1 MRRDKRSVMKIPV
14 PAGFLTI
21 LFSVWFAMAIA
32 GAPQFAQAQNYE
44 NLGGGITFGPSG
56 GDSAEDAPAEE
67 EAESEDAGPGLS
79 AYGEVAEEYKEQS
92 AIEMTQQSVGVFQ
105 QKLRRFISSAPGYPG
120 EFVRTL
126 ERKSPTGEATYF
138 LGVLIFIALLIAIGR
153 AASMLFG
160 IYVGLRIMRRI
171 QKRNPV
177 GIIDKLPVLAARV
190 GLQVCGTIISLA
202 LILSVGSGFYQEDEA
217 TIITAIAILGAYVL
231 IQLIDVVWRM
241 ALSPFLPDYRIPAM
255 TNAEAR
261 RTYRWMAVAALIG
274 VSTVTYYNWLQA
286 MGASEELVG
295 VSIIVSTFISVIVI
309 LLMIRSCGQAITHA
323 MLGGKTRAE
332 SSWPGAAASF
342 LWKPL
347 AIAYLVIAFVE
358 MSFRVIM
365 GYELGTPLLA
375 GAFIVL
381 LAVMVTYAVTVY
393 IVERIFKRYRQMR
406 VMNEASAA
414 ADRLEDLDADKTAIR
429 DVLEDVGG
437 DGDDEGGAGPAH
449 MTADPSTMGGRRGMQ
464 TFEDLARRIAS
475 LFALGAGVYLMIRIW
490 VGPEA
495 FADGS
500 IADMAQDLIDVAF
513 VGYIIFHAVRIWIDQ
528 KIADETGP
536 EMELEPGDEGGAAA
550 AASRL
555 GTLLPLFRSFILI
568 VIATSAVFLILM
580 EMGINV
586 APLFA
591 GAGVVGLAIGF
602 GAQSLVRDILSG
614 VFFLTDDAFR
624 KGEYIDVGDVKGTV
638 EKISLRSFQL
648 RHHLGALN
656 TIPFG
661 EIKHL
666 TNYSRD
672 WVMMKLPLRLTYD
685 TDVDK
690 VRKLIKKLGVA
701 LLEHPTEGHKFVQ
714 PLKSQGVYM
723 MEDSA
728 MIIRIKFM
736 TRPGDQWTTR
746 KLVYQEIRALF
757 EREGIKFAHKEVTV
771 RLPDIE
777 GKAAGDLTESDKKA
791 IGAAARRAVEE
802 EGPARTLA
810 DDR

>member
-1 MRRDKRSVMKIPV
+1 
-14 PAGFLTI
+14 
-21 LFSVWFAMAIA
+21 MALAIVA
-32 GAPQFAQAQNYE
+32 NPPQAEAQNYG
-44 NLGGGITFGPSG
+44 NLTFGPSD
-56 GDSAEDAPAEE
+56 GDDNEDETT
-67 EAESEDAGPGLS
+67 EADTESDEDGPGLS
-79 AYGEVAEEYKEQS
+79 AYGEVAEEYKEQT

-105 QKLRRFISSAPGYPG
+105 QKLRRFISSVPNYPTAL
-120 EFVRTL
+120 VRTL
-126 ERKSPTGEATYF
+126 DRKSPTGEATYF
-138 LGVLIFIALLIAIGR
+138 LGVLIFVALLIAIGR

-160 IYVGLRIMRRI
+160 IYFGLRFMRRI
-171 QKRNPV
+171 QKPNPV

-190 GLQVCGTIISLA
+190 GLQICGTIISLA
-202 LILSVGSGFYQEDEA
+202 LILAIGSGFYQEDEP
-217 TIITAIAILGAYVL
+217 TIITVISILMVYVL
-231 IQLIDVVWRM
+231 IQLIDVCWRM
-241 ALSPFLPDYRIPAM
+241 TLSPFLPDYRIPVM
-255 TNAEAR
+255 TDAEAR
-261 RTYRWMAVAALIG
+261 RTYRWMALGALIG
-274 VSTVTYYNWLQA
+274 VSTVTYYTWLQG
-286 MGASEELVG
+286 MGASEEVIG
-295 VSIIVSTFISVIVI
+295 VSIIASTFFSVILI
-309 LLMIRSCGQAITHA
+309 LLMIRNCGGAITHA
-323 MLGGKTRAE
+323 MLAGQSRSEAP
-332 SSWPGAAASF
+332 WPAAFASF

-347 AIAYLVIAFVE
+347 AIAYLIFAFLE

-375 GAFIVL
+375 GAFVVL
-381 LAVMVTYAVTVY
+381 LVVMLTYAITVY

-406 VMNEASAA
+406 VMNAASAA
-414 ADRLEDLDADKTAIR
+414 ADRLEDIDADKAAIR
-429 DVLEDVGG
+429 DVLQDVGG

-449 MTADPSTMGGRRGMQ
+449 MTEPPSSFNGRKGMQ

-495 FADGS
+495 FVDGS
-500 IADMAQDLIDVAF
+500 IADMVQDLIDVAF
-513 VGYIIFHAVRIWIDQ
+513 IGYIVFHAVRIWIDQ
-528 KIADETGP
+528 KIAEETGP
-536 EMELEPGDEGGAAA
+536 ELEMEPGDEGGAAA

-568 VIATSAVFLILM
+568 VIATSAVFLIMM

-690 VRKLIKKLGVA
+690 VRKLIKKLGVK

-777 GKAAGDLTESDKKA
+777 GKAADGLTDSDKKA
-791 IGAAARRAVEE
+791 IGAAARRAVDED
-802 EGPARTLA
+802 GPAKVLA

>member
-1 MRRDKRSVMKIPV
+1 
-14 PAGFLTI
+14 
-21 LFSVWFAMAIA
+21 MALSCA
-32 GAPQFAQAQNYE
+32 GAPIEAQAQNYG
-44 NLGGGITFGPSG
+44 NLTFGPSSG
-56 GDSAEDAPAEE
+56 NDADEETAED
-67 EAESEDAGPGLS
+67 EAESEEDGPGLN

-92 AIEMTQQSVGVFQ
+92 TIEMTQQSVGVFQ
-105 QKLRRFISSAPGYPG
+105 QKLRRFISSVPRYPDDL
-120 EFVRTL
+120 VRTL
-126 ERKSPTGEATYF
+126 DRKSPTGEATYF
-138 LGVLIFIALLIAIGR
+138 LGILIFVALLIAIGR
-153 AASMLFG
+153 AAGLLFG
-160 IYVGLRIMRRI
+160 VYIGLPIMRRI
-171 QKRNPV
+171 QKKNPV
-177 GIIDKLPVLAARV
+177 GILDKLPVLAARV

-202 LILSVGSGFYQEDEA
+202 LILAIGSGFYQEDEP
-217 TIITAIAILGAYVL
+217 TIITVIAILGAYVV
-231 IQLIDVVWRM
+231 IQLVDVCWRM
-241 ALSPFLPDYRIPAM
+241 TLSPFLPDYRIPVM
-255 TNAEAR
+255 SDSEAR
-261 RTYRWMAVAALIG
+261 RTYRWMATGALVG
-274 VSTVTYYNWLQA
+274 VTTVTYYNWLEA
-286 MGASEELVG
+286 MGAREEVIGL
-295 VSIIVSTFISVIVI
+295 SIIASTFLSVIII
-309 LLMIRSCGQAITHA
+309 LMMIRACGGAISHA
-323 MLGGKTRAE
+323 LLSGKPRSEVA
-332 SSWPGAAASF
+332 WPAAIASL
-342 LWKPL
+342 LWRPI
-347 AIAYLVIAFVE
+347 AIAYLIFAFLE
-358 MSFRVIM
+358 MGFRVIM

-375 GAFIVL
+375 GAFFVL
-381 LAVMVTYAVTVY
+381 LAVMVTYAITVY

-406 VMNEASAA
+406 VLNEAGEA
-414 ADRLEDLDADKTAIR
+414 ADRLEDLDADKVAIR
-429 DVLEDVGG
+429 TVLEDVGG
-437 DGDDEGGAGPAH
+437 GDDEGGAGPAH
-449 MTADPSTMGGRRGMQ
+449 LTPEPGIGGGRKGMQ

-495 FADGS
+495 FVEGS
-500 IADMAQDLIDVAF
+500 IADIAQDLIDVAF
-513 VGYIIFHAVRIWIDQ
+513 VGYIIYHAVRIWIDQ
-528 KIADETGP
+528 KIAEETGP
-536 EMELEPGDEGGAAA
+536 EMEPEPGDEGGAGA

-568 VIATSAVFLILM
+568 VIAVTAVLLILM

-690 VRKLIKKLGVA
+690 VRKLVKKLGVK
-701 LLEHPTEGHKFVQ
+701 LLDHETEGHKFVQ

-728 MIIRIKFM
+728 MIIRVKFM

-771 RLPDIE
+771 RIPEIE
-777 GKAAGDLTESDKKA
+777 SRNADDLSAEDKKA
-791 IGAAARRAVEE
+791 IGAAARRVVEE
-802 EGPARTLA
+802 EGPAKAMA

>member
-1 MRRDKRSVMKIPV
+1 VII
-14 PAGFLTI
+14 I
-21 LFSVWFAMAIA
+21 LA
-32 GAPQFAQAQNYE
+32 
-44 NLGGGITFGPSG
+44 
-56 GDSAEDAPAEE
+56 
-67 EAESEDAGPGLS
+67 
-79 AYGEVAEEYKEQS
+79 
-92 AIEMTQQSVGVFQ
+92 
-105 QKLRRFISSAPGYPG
+105 
-120 EFVRTL
+120 
-126 ERKSPTGEATYF
+126 
-138 LGVLIFIALLIAIGR
+138 
-153 AASMLFG
+153 
-160 IYVGLRIMRRI
+160 
-171 QKRNPV
+171 
-177 GIIDKLPVLAARV
+177 
-190 GLQVCGTIISLA
+190 
-202 LILSVGSGFYQEDEA
+202 
-217 TIITAIAILGAYVL
+217 
-231 IQLIDVVWRM
+231 
-241 ALSPFLPDYRIPAM
+241 
-255 TNAEAR
+255 
-261 RTYRWMAVAALIG
+261 
-274 VSTVTYYNWLQA
+274 
-286 MGASEELVG
+286 
-295 VSIIVSTFISVIVI
+295 
-309 LLMIRSCGQAITHA
+309 MIRACGGAITHA
-323 MLGGKTRAE
+323 MLSGQKRADAP
-332 SSWPGAAASF
+332 WPAAIASV
-342 LWKPL
+342 LWRPV
-347 AIAYLVIAFVE
+347 AIAYLVFAFVE

-375 GAFIVL
+375 GAFFVL

-406 VMNEASAA
+406 VLNEAGEA
-414 ADRLEDLDADKTAIR
+414 ADRLEDISADKTAIR

-437 DGDDEGGAGPAH
+437 DGDEEGGAGPAH
-449 MTADPSTMGGRRGMQ
+449 MTEQPTSFAGRRGMQ

-495 FADGS
+495 FVEGS
-500 IADMAQDLIDVAF
+500 IADIVQDLIDVAF

-528 KIADETGP
+528 KIALETGP
-536 EMELEPGDEGGAAA
+536 EMEPEPGDEGGAGAA
-550 AASRL
+550 SSRL

-568 VIATSAVFLILM
+568 VIATSAIFLIMM

-690 VRKLIKKLGVA
+690 VRKLVKKLGVR
-701 LLEHPTEGHKFVQ
+701 LLDHETEGHKFVQ

-728 MIIRIKFM
+728 MIIRVKFM

-757 EREGIKFAHKEVTV
+757 EKEGIKFAHKEVTV
-771 RLPDIE
+771 RIPEIE
-777 GKAAGDLTESDKKA
+777 SRNADDLSEQDKKA
-791 IGAAARRAVEE
+791 IGAAARRVVEE
-802 EGPARTLA
+802 EGPPKAMA
-810 DDR
+810 DDRYAAWCGAPRRNAGLARGSGWSLALVSGCPNAPSPIKAKAAQSRKRQHRPDGSRRF

>member
-1 MRRDKRSVMKIPV
+1 MRRDQRTSTKSPHL
-14 PAGFLTI
+14 AGILAVFLS
-21 LFSVWFAMAIA
+21 LFMALAIV
-32 GAPQFAQAQNYE
+32 GGPQDAAAQNYG
-44 NLGGGITFGPSG
+44 NLTFGPSD
-56 GDSAEDAPAEE
+56 GDDTEDGAAEEDA
-67 EAESEDAGPGLS
+67 ESDEGGPGLS

-92 AIEMTQQSVGVFQ
+92 TIEMTQQSVGVFQ
-105 QKLRRFISSAPGYPG
+105 QKLRRFISSVPKYPQAL
-120 EFVRTL
+120 VRTL
-126 ERKSPTGEATYF
+126 DRKSPTGEATYF
-138 LGVLIFIALLIAIGR
+138 LGILIFVALLIALGR
-153 AASMLFG
+153 AAAMLFG
-160 IYVGLRIMRRI
+160 VYVGLRFMRRI
-171 QKRNPV
+171 QKPNPV

-202 LILSVGSGFYQEDEA
+202 LILAVGSGFYQEDEP
-217 TIITAIAILGAYVL
+217 TIITVIAVIGAYVA
-231 IQLIDVVWRM
+231 IQLVDVCWRM
-241 ALSPFLPDYRIPAM
+241 TLSPFLPDYRIPVM
-255 TNAEAR
+255 SDEEAR
-261 RTYRWMAVAALIG
+261 HTYRWMATGALIG
-274 VSTVTYYNWLQA
+274 VSTVTYYSWLEA
-286 MGASEELVG
+286 MGASEEVIG
-295 VSIIVSTFISVIVI
+295 VSIIASTFISVIII
-309 LLMIRSCGQAITHA
+309 LAMLRSCGGAITHA
-323 MLGGKTRAE
+323 MLAGKTRTEA
-332 SSWPGAAASF
+332 SWPAAIASVF
-342 LWKPL
+342 WRPL
-347 AIAYLVIAFVE
+347 AMAYLIFAFLE

-406 VMNEASAA
+406 VMNEAGAA
-414 ADRLEDLDADKTAIR
+414 ADRLEDLDADKAAIR

-437 DGDDEGGAGPAH
+437 DGDDEGGAGPAN
-449 MTADPSTMGGRRGMQ
+449 MTEQPTSFAGRRGMQ

-495 FADGS
+495 FVEGS
-500 IADMAQDLIDVAF
+500 IADIVQDLIDVAF
-513 VGYIIFHAVRIWIDQ
+513 VGYIVFHAVRIWIDQ
-528 KIADETGP
+528 KIAQETGP
-536 EMELEPGDEGGAAA
+536 EMEPEPGDEGGAGA

-568 VIATSAVFLILM
+568 VIATSALFLIMM

-690 VRKLIKKLGVA
+690 VRKLVKKLGVR
-701 LLEHPTEGHKFVQ
+701 LLDHDTEGHKFVQ

-728 MIIRIKFM
+728 MIIRVKFM

-757 EREGIKFAHKEVTV
+757 EKEGIKFAHKEVTV
-771 RLPDIE
+771 RIPEIE
-777 GKAAGDLTESDKKA
+777 SRNSDDLSEQDKKA
-791 IGAAARRAVEE
+791 IGAAARRVVEE
-802 EGPARTLA
+802 EGPAKVLA

>member
-1 MRRDKRSVMKIPV
+1 MRQDHRSGTNSPILTRIL
-14 PAGFLTI
+14 AGFFC
-21 LFSVWFAMAIA
+21 LFIALAIA
-32 GAPQFAQAQNYE
+32 SAPTDAQAQNYG
-44 NLGGGITFGPSG
+44 NLTFGPSG
-56 GDSAEDAPAEE
+56 DVEAEDAPADDD
-67 EAESEDAGPGLS
+67 AESEDGGPGLS

-92 AIEMTQQSVGVFQ
+92 TIEMTQQSVGVFQ
-105 QKLRRFISSAPGYPG
+105 QKLRRFIASVPEYPNAL
-120 EFVRTL
+120 VRTL

-153 AASMLFG
+153 AAGMLFG
-160 IYVGLRIMRRI
+160 IYVGLPFMRRI
-171 QKRNPV
+171 QKKNPV
-177 GIIDKLPVLAARV
+177 GIIDKLPVLTARV
-190 GLQVCGTIISLA
+190 GLQIFGTIISLT
-202 LILSVGSGFYQEDEA
+202 LILAIGSGFYQEDEP
-217 TIITAIAILGAYVL
+217 TLITAIAILGAYVA
-231 IQLIDVVWRM
+231 IQLIDVCWRM
-241 ALSPFLPDYRIPAM
+241 TLSPFLPDYRIPAM
-255 TNAEAR
+255 TDAEAR
-261 RTYRWMAVAALIG
+261 RTYRWMAFGALIG
-274 VSTVTYYNWLQA
+274 VTTVTYYSWLEA
-286 MGASEELVG
+286 MGANEEVVG
-295 VSIIVSTFISVIVI
+295 VSIIVTTFISVIIIMLMVRACGDAI
-309 LLMIRSCGQAITHA
+309 SHALLA
-323 MLGGKTRAE
+323 GKTRADAP
-332 SSWPGAAASF
+332 WLA
-342 LWKPL
+342 
-347 AIAYLVIAFVE
+347 AIASVLWRPVAYTYLIFAFVE
-358 MSFRVIM
+358 MGFRVIM

-381 LAVMVTYAVTVY
+381 LAAMTTYAVTVY

-406 VMNEASAA
+406 VINEAGAA
-414 ADRLEDLDADKTAIR
+414 ADRLEDIQTDKTAIR
-429 DVLEDVGG
+429 TVLEDVG

-449 MTADPSTMGGRRGMQ
+449 MIEEPALKGGGRKGMR

-495 FADGS
+495 FVEGS
-500 IADMAQDLIDVAF
+500 IADIAQDLIDVAF
-513 VGYIIFHAVRIWIDQ
+513 VGYIIFHAIRIWIDQ
-528 KIADETGP
+528 KIAEETGP
-536 EMELEPGDEGGAAA
+536 ELELEPGDEGGAAA

-568 VIATSAVFLILM
+568 VIATTAILLILM

-690 VRKLIKKLGVA
+690 VRKLVKKLGVR
-701 LLEHPTEGHKFVQ
+701 LLDHETEGHKFVQ

-728 MIIRIKFM
+728 MIIRVKFM

-757 EREGIKFAHKEVTV
+757 EKEGIKFAHKEVTV
-771 RLPDIE
+771 RIPEIE
-777 GKAAGDLTESDKKA
+777 DRGADELSESDKKA
-791 IGAAARRAVEE
+791 IGAAARRIVDEE
-802 EGPARTLA
+802 VPVKAMA

>member
-1 MRRDKRSVMKIPV
+1 MTVR
-14 PAGFLTI
+14 
-21 LFSVWFAMAIA
+21 
-32 GAPQFAQAQNYE
+32 
-44 NLGGGITFGPSG
+44 
-56 GDSAEDAPAEE
+56 
-67 EAESEDAGPGLS
+67 GLS

-92 AIEMTQQSVGVFQ
+92 TIEMTQQSVGVFR
-105 QKLRRFISSAPGYPG
+105 QKLRRFITSAPHYPSDL
-120 EFVRTL
+120 VRTL
-126 ERKSPTGEATYF
+126 DRQSPTGEASYF
-138 LGVLIFIALLIAIGR
+138 LGVLIFVALLLAIGR
-153 AASMLFG
+153 AAAMIFG
-160 IYVGLRIMRRI
+160 IYVGLPVMRRI
-171 QKRNPV
+171 QKPNPI
-177 GIIDKLPVLAARV
+177 GILDKLPVLAARV
-190 GLQVCGTIISLA
+190 GLQVCGMIISLT
-202 LILSVGSGFYQEDEA
+202 LILAVGSGFYLEDEP
-217 TIITAIAILGAYVL
+217 TIITVISIIGVYVVV
-231 IQLIDVVWRM
+231 QLVDVCWRM
-241 ALSPFLPDYRIPAM
+241 TLSPFLPDYRIPIISDGD
-255 TNAEAR
+255 AR
-261 RTYRWMAVAALIG
+261 RIYRWMATGALIG
-274 VSTVTYYNWLQA
+274 VGTVTYYSWLEA
-286 MGASEELVG
+286 MGASEEVVG
-295 VSIIVSTFISVIVI
+295 ISIITSTFISVIII
-309 LLMIRSCGQAITHA
+309 LAMIRSCGGAITHA
-323 MLGGKTRAE
+323 MLSGMSRADA
-332 SSWPGAAASF
+332 SWPAALASLLWRPVAIIYLIFAF
-342 LWKPL
+342 L
-347 AIAYLVIAFVE
+347 E

-365 GYELGTPLLA
+365 GFELGTPLLG
-375 GAFIVL
+375 GAFLVL
-381 LAVMVTYAVTVY
+381 LSVMLTYAITVY

-406 VMNEASAA
+406 IMNEAAES
-414 ADRLEDLDADKTAIR
+414 ADRLEDIDADKAAIR

-437 DGDDEGGAGPAH
+437 GEDEGGAGPAQ
-449 MTADPSTMGGRRGMQ
+449 MSADGYNPGAGRRGMQ

-495 FADGS
+495 FVEGS
-500 IADMAQDLIDVAF
+500 IADIIQDLIDVAF

-528 KIADETGP
+528 KIAEEVGP
-536 EMELEPGDEGGAAA
+536 IAEPEPGDEGGAGA

-568 VIATSAVFLILM
+568 VIATTAVLLILM
-580 EMGINV
+580 EMGVNV

-690 VRKLIKKLGVA
+690 VRKLIKKLGVK
-701 LLEHPTEGHKFVQ
+701 LLDHPTEGHKFVQ

-728 MIIRIKFM
+728 MIIRVKFM

-746 KLVYQEIRALF
+746 KLVYQEIRSLF
-757 EREGIKFAHKEVTV
+757 EKEGIKFAHKEVTV
-771 RLPDIE
+771 RIPEIE
-777 GKAAGDLTESDKKA
+777 SRNAEDLTDQDRKA

-802 EGPARTLA
+802 EVPAPAMA
-810 DDR
+810 DNR

>member
-1 MRRDKRSVMKIPV
+1 MVLAWV
-14 PAGFLTI
+14 GTPAE
-21 LFSVWFAMAIA
+21 
-32 GAPQFAQAQNYE
+32 AQTPNYG
-44 NLGGGITFGPSG
+44 NLTFGPSS
-56 GDSAEDAPAEE
+56 GDDNAEE
-67 EAESEDAGPGLS
+67 TAPDEIESEDGGPGLS
-79 AYGEVAEEYKEQS
+79 AYGDVAEEYKEQS
-92 AIEMTQQSVGVFQ
+92 TIEMTQQSVGVFQ
-105 QKLRRFISSAPGYPG
+105 QKLRRFITSIPDYP
-120 EFVRTL
+120 EALIRTL
-126 ERKSPTGEATYF
+126 EGKSPTGEATYF
-138 LGVLIFIALLIAIGR
+138 LGVLIFVALLIAIGR
-153 AASMLFG
+153 AAALLFG
-160 IYVGLRIMRRI
+160 VYIGLPFMRRI

-177 GIIDKLPVLAARV
+177 GVLDKLPVLAARV
-190 GLQVCGTIISLA
+190 GLQVCGTILSLA
-202 LILSVGSGFYQEDEA
+202 LIIAVGSGFYQEDEA
-217 TIITAIAILGAYVL
+217 TIFTVIAILGAYVA
-231 IQLIDVVWRM
+231 IQLIDVCWRM
-241 ALSPFLPDYRIPAM
+241 TLSPFLPDYRIPVM
-255 TNAEAR
+255 SDEDAR
-261 RTYRWMAVAALIG
+261 RTYRWMAIGALIG
-274 VSTVTYYNWLQA
+274 VTTVTFYSWLDV
-286 MGASEELVG
+286 MGASEEVVG
-295 VSIIVSTFISVIVI
+295 ISIIASTFVSVIII
-309 LLMIRSCGQAITHA
+309 LIMIRACGGAITHA
-323 MLGGKTRAE
+323 MLAGAGRGGAP
-332 SSWPGAAASF
+332 WPAAIASL
-342 LWKPL
+342 LWRPV
-347 AIAYLVIAFVE
+347 AVAYLVFAFLE
-358 MSFRVIM
+358 MGFRVIM

-393 IVERIFKRYRQMR
+393 IVERIFKRYRQIR
-406 VMNEASAA
+406 VLNEASEA
-414 ADRLEDLDADKTAIR
+414 ADRFEDISADKLAIR
-429 DVLEDVGG
+429 TVLEDVG
-437 DGDDEGGAGPAH
+437 DGDDEGGAGPAR
-449 MTADPSTMGGRRGMQ
+449 MTEQPSGMGGGRKGMQ

-495 FADGS
+495 FVEGSVAD
-500 IADMAQDLIDVAF
+500 IVQDLIDVAF
-513 VGYIIFHAVRIWIDQ
+513 VGYIIYHAIRIWIDQ
-528 KIADETGP
+528 KIAEETVHDV
-536 EMELEPGDEGGAAA
+536 EAEPGDEGGAGA

-568 VIATSAVFLILM
+568 VIATTAVLLILM

-690 VRKLIKKLGVA
+690 VRKLVKKLGVK
-701 LLEHPTEGHKFVQ
+701 LLEHETEGHKFVQ

-757 EREGIKFAHKEVTV
+757 EKEGIKFAHKEVTV
-771 RLPDIE
+771 RIPEIE
-777 GKAAGDLTESDKKA
+777 SRNSAALSEEDKRA
-791 IGAAARRAVEE
+791 IGAAARRVVEE
-802 EGPARTLA
+802 EVPARAMA

>member
-1 MRRDKRSVMKIPV
+1 MRRDQRKATKSPKL
-14 PAGFLTI
+14 AGIFATFLS
-21 LFSVWFAMAIA
+21 LFLVLAVVS
-32 GAPQFAQAQNYE
+32 APDEATAQNYG
-44 NLGGGITFGPSG
+44 NLTFGPSD
-56 GDSAEDAPAEE
+56 GDDTEE
-67 EAESEDAGPGLS
+67 EASEDGAEEGDDGPGLS

-92 AIEMTQQSVGVFQ
+92 TIEMTQQSVGVFQ
-105 QKLRRFISSAPGYPG
+105 QKLRRYVSSVPKYPQALI
-120 EFVRTL
+120 RTL
-126 ERKSPTGEATYF
+126 DRKSPTGEATYF
-138 LGVLIFIALLIAIGR
+138 LGVLVFVALLIAIGR
-153 AASMLFG
+153 AAAMLFG
-160 IYVGLRIMRRI
+160 AYIGLRVMRRI
-171 QKRNPV
+171 QKPNPV

-202 LILSVGSGFYQEDEA
+202 LIIAIGSGFYQEDEP
-217 TIITAIAILGAYVL
+217 TIITVIALIGAYVT
-231 IQLIDVVWRM
+231 IQLVDVCWRM
-241 ALSPFLPDYRIPAM
+241 TLSPFLPHYRIPAM
-255 TNAEAR
+255 TDEEAR
-261 RTYRWMAVAALIG
+261 RTYRWMATAALIG
-274 VSTVTYYNWLQA
+274 ISTVTYYNWLEA
-286 MGASEELVG
+286 IGANEEVIG
-295 VSIIVSTFISVIVI
+295 ISIITSTFISVII
-309 LLMIRSCGQAITHA
+309 LLAMLRACGGAITHA
-323 MLGGKTRAE
+323 MLSGKSRTEA
-332 SSWPGAAASF
+332 SWPAAIAS
-342 LWKPL
+342 LIWRPL
-347 AIAYLVIAFVE
+347 AIAYLVFAFLE

-375 GAFIVL
+375 GAFVVL

-414 ADRLEDLDADKTAIR
+414 ADRLEDLGADKAAIR

-437 DGDDEGGAGPAH
+437 DGDDEGGAGPAN
-449 MTADPSTMGGRRGMQ
+449 MTEKPTSFAGRRGMQ

-475 LFALGAGVYLMIRIW
+475 LFALGAGIYLMIRIW

-495 FADGS
+495 FVEGS
-500 IADMAQDLIDVAF
+500 IADIVQDLIDVAF
-513 VGYIIFHAVRIWIDQ
+513 IGYIIFHAARIWIDQ
-528 KIADETGP
+528 KIALETGP

-555 GTLLPLFRSFILI
+555 GTLLPLFRSVILI
-568 VIATSAVFLILM
+568 VIATSAILLIFM
-580 EMGINV
+580 EMGVNV

-638 EKISLRSFQL
+638 EKISIRSFQL

-690 VRKLIKKLGVA
+690 VRKLVKKLGVR
-701 LLEHPTEGHKFVQ
+701 LLDHETEGHKFVQ

-728 MIIRIKFM
+728 MIIRVKFM

-757 EREGIKFAHKEVTV
+757 EKEGIKFAHKEVTV
-771 RLPDIE
+771 RIPEIE
-777 GKAAGDLTESDKKA
+777 SRNADDLSEQDKKA
-791 IGAAARRAVEE
+791 IGAAARRVVDEE
-802 EGPARTLA
+802 IPEKVLA

>member
-1 MRRDKRSVMKIPV
+1 MGKKSPRL
-14 PAGFLTI
+14 AGILAVFLS
-21 LFSVWFAMAIA
+21 LFMALAIVGGPHQA
-32 GAPQFAQAQNYE
+32 EAQNYG
-44 NLGGGITFGPSG
+44 NLTFGPSS
-56 GDSAEDAPAEE
+56 GDDNEDDAGDEDA
-67 EAESEDAGPGLS
+67 ESDDDGPGLS

-92 AIEMTQQSVGVFQ
+92 TIEMTQQSVGVFQ
-105 QKLRRFISSAPGYPG
+105 QKLRRFMSSVPKYPNAL
-120 EFVRTL
+120 VRTL
-126 ERKSPTGEATYF
+126 DRKSPTGEATYF
-138 LGVLIFIALLIAIGR
+138 LGVLIFVALLIAIGR
-153 AASMLFG
+153 AAAMLFG
-160 IYVGLRIMRRI
+160 IYIGLPVMRRI
-171 QKRNPV
+171 QKPNPI

-202 LILSVGSGFYQEDEA
+202 LILAVGSGFYQEDEP
-217 TIITAIAILGAYVL
+217 TIVTAIAIIGGYVI
-231 IQLIDVVWRM
+231 IQLVDVCWRM
-241 ALSPFLPDYRIPAM
+241 TLSPFLPDYRIPAM
-255 TNAEAR
+255 TDEEAR
-261 RTYRWMAVAALIG
+261 RTYRWMAIGALVGIT
-274 VSTVTYYNWLQA
+274 TVTYYNWLEA
-286 MGASEELVG
+286 MGASEEVIGL
-295 VSIIVSTFISVIVI
+295 SIIASTFTSVLII
-309 LLMIRSCGQAITHA
+309 LAMIRACGGAITHA
-323 MLGGKTRAE
+323 MLSGKARSDAP
-332 SSWPGAAASF
+332 WPAAIASVF
-342 LWKPL
+342 WRPI
-347 AIAYLVIAFVE
+347 AIAYLVFAFVE

-375 GAFIVL
+375 GAFFVL

-406 VMNEASAA
+406 VLNEAGEA
-414 ADRLEDLDADKTAIR
+414 ADRLEDISADKAAIR
-429 DVLEDVGG
+429 TVLEDVG
-437 DGDDEGGAGPAH
+437 DGDDEGGGPAQ
-449 MTADPSTMGGRRGMQ
+449 MVEQPASMGGGRKGMRN
-464 TFEDLARRIAS
+464 FEDLARRIAS

-495 FADGS
+495 FVEGS
-500 IADMAQDLIDVAF
+500 IADIIQDLIDVAF

-528 KIADETGP
+528 KIAEETGP
-536 EMELEPGDEGGAAA
+536 EMEPEPGDEGGAGA

-568 VIATSAVFLILM
+568 VIATTAILLILM
-580 EMGINV
+580 EMGVNV

-690 VRKLIKKLGVA
+690 VRKLVKKLGVR
-701 LLEHPTEGHKFVQ
+701 LLDHETEGHKFVQ

-728 MIIRIKFM
+728 MIIRVKFM

-757 EREGIKFAHKEVTV
+757 EKEGIKFAHKEVTV
-771 RLPDIE
+771 RIPEIE
-777 GKAAGDLTESDKKA
+777 SRNSDDLSEQDKKA
-791 IGAAARRAVEE
+791 IGAAARRVVEE
-802 EGPARTLA
+802 EGPAKVMA